1 MTTVNAF
8 PESVA
13 HLTQE
18 NAHLTFNHA
27 ILTANKA
34 AQLAIK
40 EFSFDR
46 DLNKMLIHHVNAFIE
61 TGEES
66 NLTLVTLCLVKLR
79 AEREAEQ
86 LAEEERAADRQ
97 REEKVRSEAEED
109 RHYLWLQKNY
119 SVESL
124 H

>member
-1 MTTVNAF
+1 MTTVNTF

-13 HLTQE
+13 HLTQD

-40 EFSFDR
+40 EFAFSP
-46 DLNKMLIHHVNAFIE
+46 DLNKSLINHVNAFIE

-66 NLTLVTLCLVKLR
+66 NLTLVNLYLVKLR

-109 RHYLWLQKNY
+109 RHYLWLKENH
-119 SVESL
+119 SREAL
-124 H
+124 R

>member
-1 MTTVNAF
+1 MTTVNTF
-8 PESVA
+8 PASVA
-13 HLTQE
+13 HLTQD

-27 ILTANKA
+27 IFTANRA

-46 DLNKMLIHHVNAFIE
+46 DLNKMLIYHVNEFIE

-66 NLTLVTLCLVKLR
+66 CLTLANLYLVKLR

-86 LAEEERAADRQ
+86 AKEEEREIDRL

-109 RHYLWLQKNY
+109 RHYLWLKENH
-119 SVESL
+119 SREAL

>member
-1 MTTVNAF
+1 MPIPMTF

-13 HLTQE
+13 HLTMD

-46 DLNKMLIHHVNAFIE
+46 DLNKLLIHHVNAFIE

-66 NLTLVTLCLVKLR
+66 NLTLVNLYLVKLR
-79 AEREAEQ
+79 SEREEEQ
-86 LAEEERAADRQ
+86 MKEEEREIDRL
-97 REEKVRSEAEED
+97 REEKVRSDAEED
-109 RHYLWLQKNY
+109 RHYLFLR
-119 SVESL
+119 ESHSREAL